1 MAKRILI
8 IDDEMDTRR
17 TLEKGLSAK
26 GYSVITA
33 RNGND
38 GITSA
43 KSDYPDLI
51 ILDRALGDMLGEE
64 VAGEL
69 KRDPQTEN
77 IPIIFLSV
85 LFTKTDEAGR
95 GGSFGGSTI
104 FTKPYDI
111 EELVTVIEKLIG
123 EKANVD

>member
-26 GYSVITA
+26 GYSVTTA

-43 KSDYPDLI
+43 KLDCPDLI
-51 ILDRALGDMLGEE
+51 ILDRVLGDMLGEE
-64 VAGEL
+64 VGNEL
-69 KRDPQTEN
+69 KGDPLTEN

-85 LFTKTDEAGR
+85 LFSKADEAGR
-95 GGSFGGSTI
+95 SYSFGCSTI
-104 FTKPYDI
+104 FSKPYDI
-111 EELVTVIEKLIG
+111 EELVTAIEKLIG

>member
-17 TLEKGLSAK
+17 ILEKGLSAK
-26 GYSVITA
+26 GYSVTTA
-33 RNGND
+33 RNGNN

-43 KSDYPDLI
+43 KSDCPDLI
-51 ILDRALGDMLGEE
+51 ILDRVLGDMLGEE
-64 VAGEL
+64 VANEL
-69 KRDPQTEN
+69 KGDPLTEN

-85 LFTKTDEAGR
+85 LFSKADEAEMDC
-95 GGSFGGSTI
+95 SFGYSII
-104 FTKPYDI
+104 FSKPYDI
-111 EELVTVIEKLIG
+111 EELVAAIEKLIG